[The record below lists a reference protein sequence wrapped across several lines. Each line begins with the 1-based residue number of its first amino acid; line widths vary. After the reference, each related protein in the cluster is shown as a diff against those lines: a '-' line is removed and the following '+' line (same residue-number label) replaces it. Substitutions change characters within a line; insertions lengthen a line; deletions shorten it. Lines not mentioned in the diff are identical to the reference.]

1 MGDAASTLIS
11 GPTEEALREA
21 AQEEV
26 QQLTKVFTKMFMVY
40 SKILGISSLF
50 GPVVIFVGIW
60 RGWRHRKSKMEIK
73 TSNLEVL

>member
-26 QQLTKVFTKMFMVY
+26 QQLTKVFLKNIY
-40 SKILGISSLF
+40 GSL
-50 GPVVIFVGIW
+50 
-60 RGWRHRKSKMEIK
+60 
-73 TSNLEVL
+73 

>member
-26 QQLTKVFTKMFMVY
+26 QQLTKVFTKICMVS
-40 SKILGISSLF
+40 SKFLRNIVSVWPSRYFCRYLK
-50 GPVVIFVGIW
+50 
-60 RGWRHRKSKMEIK
+60 RM
-73 TSNLEVL
+73 TSQKK

>member
-26 QQLTKVFTKMFMVY
+26 QQLTKVFIWMFMV
-40 SKILGISSLF
+40 
-50 GPVVIFVGIW
+50 
-60 RGWRHRKSKMEIK
+60 
-73 TSNLEVL
+73 SNENWF